1 MTDRTTFVVGYDG
14 SEPDRALVRTVAP
27 LAAALDA
34 RLVIVHALDM
44 AGGDEAVTSG
54 PAAIPHAVMA
64 ARIAERKRAAEADLA
79 VVRAEAAE
87 TLPSELVTASLYD
100 GRPFEALT
108 STAAA
113 LRDACIVVGA
123 RRGRS
128 ILAHTVDRVLRRAAQ
143 PVLVVPEGATIS
155 TRGPVLASLDGGE
168 VDVRVWATA
177 TDLARRL
184 RRPLSLVH
192 VRAPSDHEAMQ
203 RITAHLHAVAP
214 EGIGDATLSVV
225 GVDGSIAKSIGA
237 HATRLAAALVVVGNH
252 GRRGL
257 ERWVLGSTAESLAHA
272 CTTPFVVTRAS

>member
-14 SEPDRALVRTVAP
+14 SDSDRALVRT
-27 LAAALDA
+27 AAELVRGLDA
-34 RLVIVHALDM
+34 RLSIVHALDM

-64 ARIAERKRAAEADLA
+64 ARIAERKRAAEVDLA
-79 VVRAEAAE
+79 SVRADAAKSAGE
-87 TLPSELVTASLYD
+87 GAVTASLFD

-113 LRDACIVVGA
+113 LETACIVVGA

-128 ILAHTVDRVLRRAAQ
+128 ILAHTVDRVLRRATQ
-143 PVLVVPEGATIS
+143 PVLVVPEGAAIS
-155 TRGPVLASLDGGE
+155 PRGPVLASLDGGE
-168 VDVRVWATA
+168 VDVRVWASA

-203 RITAHLHAVAP
+203 RITAHLHVVAP

-225 GVDGSIAKSIGA
+225 GVEGSIAKSIGA
-237 HATRLAAALVVVGNH
+237 HAARVSAALVVVGNH

-272 CTTPFVVTRAS
+272 CTTPFLVTRAS